1 MCDPFCFV
9 ITTSGDTTQTP
20 HHSVSLQREKPT
32 GLHSFFL
39 SFILMIIE
47 NRSGVKCV
55 TIFNIFHQNNSMRTL
70 DIPVSNYYLKG
81 SQTVVRKDTPG
92 DEF

>member
-1 MCDPFCFV
+1 
-9 ITTSGDTTQTP
+9 
-20 HHSVSLQREKPT
+20 
-32 GLHSFFL
+32 
-39 SFILMIIE
+39 MIIE

-81 SQTVVRKDTPG
+81 SQTVVRKNTPG
-92 DEF
+92 DEPLTYLFLTISSGIPKMWYARTLQV